1 MHTPDTTNTVNNTV
15 NNTGTL
21 SPSDLE
27 LLTRMHTQQFAL
39 MPAAREALYDSCYVR
54 NWPAS
59 YVLQKLQEF
68 NGELVMHSGM
78 YYEPALVN
86 GLTLTRLHEIVR
98 TRPNTQILLS
108 FRSLK
113 PALHSQYCSPAP
125 SRRMVLVQINTSKRT
140 QTETHITSHRQRT
153 CNTRN
158 TRNTN
163 LKDA

>member
-1 MHTPDTTNTVNNTV
+1 MHTTNTPDTVDTV
-15 NNTGTL
+15 NNTGVL
-21 SPSDLE
+21 STGELE

-54 NWPAS
+54 NWPAN

-68 NGELVMHSGM
+68 NGELLMHSGM

-86 GLTLTRLHEIVR
+86 GLTLTRLYEIVR
-98 TRPNTQILLS
+98 TRPSTQILLS
-108 FRSLK
+108 FRSMK
-113 PALHSQYCSPAP
+113 PALHSQYDSPAP

-140 QTETHITSHRQRT
+140 QTETHITRHRTRT
-153 CNTRN
+153 CANTS
-158 TRNTN
+158 NTN